1 MQKVLAF
8 HEVAQVLDEIEL
20 EDAKKRL
27 LHEHLSSNQT
37 ASFESYPE
45 SLLSSFD
52 WYDVNSPSVDTHRI
66 LIYFDRDDFFIFCK
80 EQDIKDK
87 MQKPMEHENESN
99 EQMLHH
105 FLFILLARD
114 MDRIDDHE
122 DLIIEAEN
130 AALSGYHHGYMSKIL
145 EYRKEILRLKRYYT
159 QLQMI
164 CDGLIDNENG
174 LISEDGLVH
183 FNILHNRVD
192 RCHAAVLNLQDHVTQ
207 MREAYQAQIDIEQNE
222 LMKIFTLI
230 TALFLPLTLMVGW
243 YGMNFTHMPELGSSW
258 GYPVFIIVSGTVSV
272 ALLLYFKKK
281 RWF

>member
-1 MQKVLAF
+1 M
-8 HEVAQVLDEIEL
+8 
-20 EDAKKRL
+20 
-27 LHEHLSSNQT
+27 
-37 ASFESYPE
+37 
-45 SLLSSFD
+45 
-52 WYDVNSPSVDTHRI
+52 
-66 LIYFDRDDFFIFCK
+66 
-80 EQDIKDK
+80 
-87 MQKPMEHENESN
+87 
-99 EQMLHH
+99 
-105 FLFILLARD
+105 
-114 MDRIDDHE
+114 
-122 DLIIEAEN
+122 
-130 AALSGYHHGYMSKIL
+130 
-145 EYRKEILRLKRYYT
+145 
-159 QLQMI
+159 
-164 CDGLIDNENG
+164 
-174 LISEDGLVH
+174 H

>member
-1 MQKVLAF
+1 
-8 HEVAQVLDEIEL
+8 
-20 EDAKKRL
+20 
-27 LHEHLSSNQT
+27 
-37 ASFESYPE
+37 
-45 SLLSSFD
+45 
-52 WYDVNSPSVDTHRI
+52 
-66 LIYFDRDDFFIFCK
+66 
-80 EQDIKDK
+80 
-87 MQKPMEHENESN
+87 
-99 EQMLHH
+99 
-105 FLFILLARD
+105 
-114 MDRIDDHE
+114 
-122 DLIIEAEN
+122 
-130 AALSGYHHGYMSKIL
+130 
-145 EYRKEILRLKRYYT
+145 
-159 QLQMI
+159 MI